1 MVTLK
6 QVALAP
12 REVLEKW
19 HELATE
25 GMMANA
31 SGANTNFMHN
41 ACLHAIHLINAEIEN
56 RDHHQI
62 ED

>member
-41 ACLHAIHLINAEIEN
+41 ACLNAIHIIDAEIE
-56 RDHHQI
+56 RREFHQI
-62 ED
+62 KD